1 MSISHRFAPFGTLA
15 AALLVSGVGAG
26 CTDATPATTRTAQP
40 AGDDHLKAEYDKAGR
55 LQKLE
60 YDRNNDG
67 RPDTWGYMDGIR
79 VVRVEVDCN
88 GDGQVDRW
96 EFHTT
101 EGVPTPPPAPEDAVD
116 PSLERIEE
124 STRFDG
130 KVSRKEFFTAGVL
143 TRTEEDT
150 DGNGAIDKWETYEG
164 GALSVLAL
172 DTTGR
177 GTPDRR
183 LIYKAGTVD
192 RIETDPA
199 GTGATAPPKP

>member
-1 MSISHRFAPFGTLA
+1 MSTTQFASSGVLA
-15 AALLVSGVGAG
+15 ATLLVSAACAG
-26 CTDATPATTRTAQP
+26 CTNHAPAAGQSASP
-40 AGDDHLKAEYDKAGR
+40 AGDEHVKAEYDKAGK
-55 LQKLE
+55 LQKIE

-67 RPDTWGYMDGIR
+67 KPDTWGYMDGIR
-79 VVRVEVDCN
+79 VVRVEVDRN

-101 EGVPTPPPAPEDAVD
+101 EGVPTPPPAPADAVD

-130 KVSRKEFFTAGVL
+130 TVSRREFFSAGVL
-143 TRTEEDT
+143 AKTEEDT
-150 DGNGAIDKWETYEG
+150 DGNGAIDKWETYEQ

-183 LIYKAGTVD
+183 LIYKAGAVD
-192 RIETDPA
+192 RVETDPA
-199 GTGATAPPKP
+199 GTGAFALATP